1 MDLRPLRWQCCGF
14 ANRCA
19 PVPLASSDRQVLRQD
34 LLDSVV
40 LHRMAPPCRARGTY
54 GGFQNQEG
62 SQAFSS
68 PTESYDDQGVSQGEQ
83 SL

>member
-1 MDLRPLRWQCCGF
+1 
-14 ANRCA
+14 
-19 PVPLASSDRQVLRQD
+19 

-40 LHRMAPPCRARGTY
+40 LHRMATPCRARGTY

-68 PTESYDDQGVSQGEQ
+68 PTESYDGQGVFQGEQ